1 MRSLEELLPSLYLVE
16 SGLALMQAASL
27 LAREPPLRGAE
38 AVHLAAA
45 MALFRQVSG
54 VFLTLDR
61 RQYRVARALV
71 PT

>member
-1 MRSLEELLPSLYLVE
+1 MNSSPRNGAKVFFADTSALLYLEEAP
-16 SGLALMQAASL
+16 
-27 LAREPPLRGAE
+27 
-38 AVHLAAA
+38 LAAA